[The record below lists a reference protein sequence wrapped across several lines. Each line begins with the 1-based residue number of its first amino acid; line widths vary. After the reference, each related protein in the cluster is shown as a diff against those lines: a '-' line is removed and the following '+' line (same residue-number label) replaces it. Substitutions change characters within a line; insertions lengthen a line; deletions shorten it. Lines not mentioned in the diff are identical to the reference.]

1 MIDFSSLYLN
11 YFSIIPDMPRYSQKE
26 REMIDFG
33 LDACQHFDGMSV
45 PPICAVKP
53 VLDRLC
59 LPCRRASNRASAI
72 FSREHRDAQHVIQ
85 TQEHNHLQ
93 GVLHYYKSKHQ
104 TQEIENEAMRAAI
117 AAKSKEKDELVR
129 RRELRLQQE
138 WERRD

>member
-1 MIDFSSLYLN
+1 
-11 YFSIIPDMPRYSQKE
+11 MPRYSQKE

-33 LDACQHFDGMSV
+33 LDACQHFDSMSV

-72 FSREHRDAQHVIQ
+72 FSREHCDAQHVIQ
-85 TQEHNHLQ
+85 GQEHNHLQ
-93 GVLHYYKSKHQ
+93 AVLQYYKSKHQ
-104 TQEIENEAMRAAI
+104 IQEIENNAMRSAI
-117 AAKSKEKDELVR
+117 AAKAQEKDELISH
-129 RRELRLQQE
+129 RELRLQQE